1 MHEVLVNH
9 ADAHGNGPA
18 GRTNAD
24 GLVFPE
30 KLAFIGCEQTVKHV
44 HQGGFAGAVFPEQSV
59 YLARKDFEIEMVIGD
74 YSWKALGE
82 IFNAEKSVQSAF
94 LSLLG

>member
-1 MHEVLVNH
+1 M
-9 ADAHGNGPA
+9 
-18 GRTNAD
+18 
-24 GLVFPE
+24 
-30 KLAFIGCEQTVKHV
+30 
-44 HQGGFAGAVFPEQSV
+44 